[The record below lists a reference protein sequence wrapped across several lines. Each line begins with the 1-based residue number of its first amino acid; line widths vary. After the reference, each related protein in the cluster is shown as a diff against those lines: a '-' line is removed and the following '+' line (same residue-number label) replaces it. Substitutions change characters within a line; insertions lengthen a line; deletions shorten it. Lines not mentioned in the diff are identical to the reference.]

1 MTAVRPQSSVVW
13 KRGAKRVFDCFGA
26 LVLLVVLSPLLL
38 GLALAVR
45 VKLGSPV
52 LFWQRR
58 PGRGGRIFTV
68 VKFRSMRDALGRD
81 GQPLPDSER
90 LTAFGRKLRASSL
103 DELPELWNVLRGEM
117 SLVGPRPLLVEYLDY
132 YTPEEARRHDVR
144 PGLTGW
150 AQIHGRNAT
159 TWDERLQLDA
169 WYAAHHTLRLDLYI
183 LWRTIALVCSRDGIT
198 APGEATMPKLRPK
211 GQRETDA
218 RPQMADGGGQRTE
231 VTSDEVTGDSETR

>member
-1 MTAVRPQSSVVW
+1 MSVVCPRSSVVHDS
-13 KRGAKRVFDCFGA
+13 GAKRALDIVLS
-26 LVLLVVLSPLLL
+26 LVLLLLLFPLLL

-52 LFWQRR
+52 LFRQRR
-58 PGRGGRIFTV
+58 PGLGGRIFTV
-68 VKFRSMRDALGRD
+68 VKFRSMRDATDRD
-81 GQPLPDSER
+81 GNPLPDSER
-90 LTAFGRKLRASSL
+90 LTEFGKRLRASSL

-159 TWDERLQLDA
+159 TWDERLALDA
-169 WYAAHHTLRLDLYI
+169 WYAEHHTLRFDLHI
-183 LWRTIALVCSRDGIT
+183 LWRTVALVFSREGIT
-198 APGEATMPKLRPK
+198 APGEATMPKLRPP
-211 GQRETDA
+211 GQR
-218 RPQMADGGGQRTE
+218 G
-231 VTSDEVTGDSETR
+231 

>member
-1 MTAVRPQSSVVW
+1 
-13 KRGAKRVFDCFGA
+13 
-26 LVLLVVLSPLLL
+26 VLLIVLSPLLL

-52 LFWQRR
+52 LFRQRR
-58 PGRGGRIFTV
+58 PGLGGRIFTV
-68 VKFRSMRDALGRD
+68 VKFRSMRDAIGRD

-90 LTAFGRKLRASSL
+90 LTEFGKRLRASSL

-144 PGLTGW
+144 PGLPGW

-159 TWDERLQLDA
+159 TWDERLALDA
-169 WYAAHHTLRLDLYI
+169 WYAEHHTLRLDLHI
-183 LWRTIALVCSRDGIT
+183 LWRTVALVFSREGIT
-198 APGEATMPKLRPK
+198 APGEATMPKLRPP
-211 GQRETDA
+211 GQR
-218 RPQMADGGGQRTE
+218 G
-231 VTSDEVTGDSETR
+231 

>member
-1 MTAVRPQSSVVW
+1 MSVVCPRSSVVHDF
-13 KRGAKRVFDCFGA
+13 GAKRA
-26 LVLLVVLSPLLL
+26 LDIALSLIALALLSPLLL

-52 LFWQRR
+52 LFRQRR
-58 PGRGGRIFTV
+58 PGLGGHIFTV
-68 VKFRSMRDALGRD
+68 VKFRSMRDAIGPD

-90 LTAFGRKLRASSL
+90 LTDFGKRLRASSL

-132 YTPEEARRHDVR
+132 YTPEEARRHEVR

-159 TWDERLQLDA
+159 TWDERLALDA
-169 WYAAHHTLRLDLYI
+169 WYAEHRTLRLDLHI
-183 LWRTIALVCSRDGIT
+183 LWRTVALVFSREGIT

-211 GQRETDA
+211 GQR
-218 RPQMADGGGQRTE
+218 
-231 VTSDEVTGDSETR
+231 

>member
-1 MTAVRPQSSVVW
+1 MSHSAARSETCDSATLLPVTKTHRFM
-13 KRGAKRVFDCFGA
+13 KRLFDFCGA
-26 LVLLVVLSPLLL
+26 LVLLIVLSPLLL

-52 LFWQRR
+52 LFRQRR
-58 PGRGGRIFTV
+58 PGLGGRIFTV
-68 VKFRSMRDALGRD
+68 VKFRSMRDAIGRD

-90 LTAFGRKLRASSL
+90 LTEFGKRLRASSL

-159 TWDERLQLDA
+159 TWDERLALDA
-169 WYAAHHTLRLDLYI
+169 WYAEHHTLRLDLHI
-183 LWRTIALVCSRDGIT
+183 LWRTVALVFSREGIT
-198 APGEATMPKLRPK
+198 APGEATMPKLRPP
-211 GQRETDA
+211 GQR
-218 RPQMADGGGQRTE
+218 G
-231 VTSDEVTGDSETR
+231 